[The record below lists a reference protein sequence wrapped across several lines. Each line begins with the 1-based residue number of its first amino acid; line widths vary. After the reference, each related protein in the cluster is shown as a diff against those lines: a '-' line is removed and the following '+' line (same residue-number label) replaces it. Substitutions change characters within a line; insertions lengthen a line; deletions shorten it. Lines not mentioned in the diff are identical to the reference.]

1 MPSPDDIRL
10 QFRKVLEL
18 LTSLIFEM
26 KQLEFILKEVKEDK
40 N

>member
-1 MPSPDDIRL
+1 MPTADDIRI

-26 KQLEFILKEVKEDK
+26 RELELTLKKVEADK

>member
-1 MPSPDDIRL
+1 MPTADDIRI

-18 LTSLIFEM
+18 LTSLVFAMRE
-26 KQLEFILKEVKEDK
+26 LELILRKVEADK